1 MFPGL
6 EASYHPMVDRST
18 LACDLCHLL
27 LYCFNVLIFGINS
40 IEVMVHGAMVH
51 VVVKLSVCRNDVELL
66 AGVCLFVL

>member
-1 MFPGL
+1 
-6 EASYHPMVDRST
+6 MVDRST
-18 LACDLCHLL
+18 LGCDLCHLL
-27 LYCFNVLIFGINS
+27 LYSFNVLIFGIKS